1 MFVDVYLYV
10 FFCWLEFVLVNYM
23 LWWFLC
29 IFVVRI
35 VGVIINELNVVIS
48 FSENMV
54 LFIVIIRR

>member
-1 MFVDVYLYV
+1 MCVDVYLYV
-10 FFCWLEFVLVNYM
+10 FLCWLEFVLVNYM